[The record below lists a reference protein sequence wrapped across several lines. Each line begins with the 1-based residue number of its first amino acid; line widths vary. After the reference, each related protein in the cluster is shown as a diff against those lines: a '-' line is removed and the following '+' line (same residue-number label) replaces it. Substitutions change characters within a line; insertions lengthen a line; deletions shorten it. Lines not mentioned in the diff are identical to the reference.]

1 MLELEG
7 KERPRA
13 GKQAGT
19 LGTNPDP
26 LPFPG
31 AILAEGVPRGWG
43 WLMGAHLR
51 PREKPV
57 LQKQVE
63 SETCE
68 RLWSKKGN
76 LKGHQSEGARGSYG
90 SWGREPGI

>member
-31 AILAEGVPRGWG
+31 AILPEGVPRGW
-43 WLMGAHLR
+43 
-51 PREKPV
+51 
-57 LQKQVE
+57 
-63 SETCE
+63 S
-68 RLWSKKGN
+68 
-76 LKGHQSEGARGSYG
+76 
-90 SWGREPGI
+90 